1 MTTALLILAI
11 ILVVVGLAGTVLPA
25 LPGVPLI
32 FGGLLLVAYLD
43 GFNKVGVFTLVI
55 LGVLAVIAFAVD
67 YVAAMMGAKRAGAS
81 RLAVIGATLGT
92 IGGLF
97 FGFVGIIIGPFAGA
111 AVGEFI
117 ARKDALQ
124 AGKVGFATWLGIVIG
139 TAAKLGIAFLMI
151 GLFCFNYFLSK

>member
-11 ILVVVGLAGTVLPA
+11 LLVIVGLAGTVLPA

-32 FGGLLLVAYLD
+32 FGGLLLIAYLD
-43 GFNKVGVFTLVI
+43 DFSKVGVVTLVI
-55 LGVLAVIAFAVD
+55 LGVLAVIAFGVD

>member
-32 FGGLLLVAYLD
+32 FGGLLLIAYLD
-43 GFNKVGVFTLVI
+43 DFSKVGMVTLVI
-55 LGVLAVIAFAVD
+55 LGVLAVIAFGVD

>member
-1 MTTALLILAI
+1 MTTALLVLAI

-32 FGGLLLVAYLD
+32 FGGLLLIAYLD
-43 GFNKVGVFTLVI
+43 NFSKVGVVTLVI

-97 FGFVGIIIGPFAGA
+97 LGFVGIIIGPFAGA

>member
-11 ILVVVGLAGTVLPA
+11 LLVIVGLAGTVLPA

-32 FGGLLLVAYLD
+32 FGGLLLIAYLD
-43 GFNKVGVFTLVI
+43 DFSKVGVVTLVI

>member
-1 MTTALLILAI
+1 MTTALLVLAI

-92 IGGLF
+92 VGGLF

-151 GLFCFNYFLSK
+151 GIFVLKYLAGK

>member
-11 ILVVVGLAGTVLPA
+11 LLVIVGLAGTVLPA

-32 FGGLLLVAYLD
+32 FGGLLLIAYLD
-43 GFNKVGVFTLVI
+43 DFSKVGVVTLVI

-92 IGGLF
+92 VGGLF
-97 FGFVGIIIGPFAGA
+97 LGFVGIIIGPFAGA

>member
-1 MTTALLILAI
+1 MTTALLVLAI

-92 IGGLF
+92 VGGLF
-97 FGFVGIIIGPFAGA
+97 FGLVGIIIGPFAGA

-151 GLFCFNYFLSK
+151 GIFVLKYLAGK

>member
-11 ILVVVGLAGTVLPA
+11 LLVIVGLAGTVLPA

>member
-55 LGVLAVIAFAVD
+55 LCVLAVIAFAVD
-67 YVAAMMGAKRAGAS
+67 YVAAMLGAKRAGAS

-92 IGGLF
+92 VGGLF
-97 FGFVGIIIGPFAGA
+97 LGFVGIIIGPFAGA

>member
-11 ILVVVGLAGTVLPA
+11 LLVIVGLAGTVLPA

-32 FGGLLLVAYLD
+32 FGGLLLIAYLD
-43 GFNKVGVFTLVI
+43 DFSKVGVVTLVI

-67 YVAAMMGAKRAGAS
+67 YVAAMLGAKRAGAS

-97 FGFVGIIIGPFAGA
+97 LGFVGIIIGPFAGA

>member
-1 MTTALLILAI
+1 MTTALLVLAI

-32 FGGLLLVAYLD
+32 FGGLLLIAYLD
-43 GFNKVGVFTLVI
+43 DFSKVGVVTLVI

-92 IGGLF
+92 VGGLF